1 MKKRLTNFYS
11 VYGDRGVMFLLYSI
25 SVVANSLIT
34 MSMELPSIYPDEIRT
49 ACIAAYYSG
58 RDWSGIMPQGEPVG
72 YIQAVFYTPLF
83 WLFGSSPYALY
94 KSMVVM
100 NGVLVSFIPP
110 VAYHMAAKLNVEE
123 VWQKIVIA
131 VSCGAYVTYIANSKF
146 IWNEAICCLMPWVMV
161 WCIYMAWDRK
171 NKYSRFTMSVL
182 SGFLCAVCYAAD
194 ERLTAV
200 IAAFAATVLIFR
212 IFFKERIFNLPVMVI
227 AAAASFMTEHFCR
240 LMIEDATQSAA
251 QAVSSVQAESGG
263 FIATLFGHLYTFFT
277 ATLGVGALAA
287 ALLIIILIGI
297 TNDFLKNLS
306 ARKNTE
312 AGEDGTRRYSA
323 PERTFNTR
331 ILLFGVYTFFTVG
344 ISLVMSVV
352 SDSDRIISGRF
363 ADSVAPLSVF
373 FVLVFIMHYGIKLR
387 HIFTAAGIYGFTCL
401 IFALNGY
408 DSASE
413 EYLRSTVLGV
423 LPWRISEDISA
434 PFTGMSFVIMSS
446 CVFTAFSLMI
456 VLISSTRHHRVGAIS
471 FVICG
476 AFLYSS
482 LFAANVYLP
491 DITEENADKIHPAQ
505 SISALIYDDPQSPDV
520 VAYYIPQR
528 TAALV
533 QFLNPSARVCNI
545 TEKRDIPENCILIT
559 EVTRSMPFEK
569 GTYDVVGIA
578 EGYAVYA
585 YGNAARDFVRFK
597 GSS

>member
-1 MKKRLTNFYS
+1 MKKRITNFYS

-34 MSMELPSIYPDEIRT
+34 MNMELPSIFPDEIST
-49 ACIAAYYSG
+49 AGIAAFYSG
-58 RDWSGIMPQGEPVG
+58 RDWSGILPKGETVG

-83 WLFGSSPYALY
+83 WLFGGSPYALY

-110 VAYHMAAKLNVEE
+110 VAYHLASKLNVEE

-194 ERLTAV
+194 ERLIAV

-212 IFFKERIFNLPVMVI
+212 IFLKERIFNLPVLVI
-227 AAAASFMTEHFCR
+227 SALASFITEHFCR
-240 LMIEDATQSAA
+240 LMIADATQAA
-251 QAVSSVQAESGG
+251 EQAVSSVQNTGG
-263 FIATLFGHLYTFFT
+263 FVETLFGHLYTFFT
-277 ATLGVGALAA
+277 ATLGIGALGA
-287 ALLIIILIGI
+287 ALLIIILMGLI
-297 TNDFLKNLS
+297 NDFLKNLA
-306 ARKNTE
+306 ARKSSS

-331 ILLFGVYTFFTVG
+331 VLLFGVYGFFTIG
-344 ISLVMSVV
+344 ISLVLSVV
-352 SDSDRIISGRF
+352 SDGDRIISGRF

-373 FVLVFIMHYGIKLR
+373 FVLVFIMLYGIKLR
-387 HIFTAAGIYGFTCL
+387 HVFSAAGIYGFTCL

-446 CVFTAFSLMI
+446 CVFTVFSLMI
-456 VLISSTRHHRVGAIS
+456 VLISSSRHHSVGAIS
-471 FVICG
+471 VVLCC

-482 LFAANVYLP
+482 LFAARVYLP
-491 DITEENADKIHPAQ
+491 DITDENAEKIAPAQ
-505 SISALIYDDPQSPDV
+505 SISELIYDDVRSPEV
-520 VAYYIPQR
+520 IAYYIPQR

-533 QFLNPSARVCNI
+533 QFLNPSVQVCTI
-545 TEKRDIPENCILIT
+545 TDKRDIPENCILIT
-559 EVTRSMPFEK
+559 EVTRSVPFEK
-569 GTYDVVGIA
+569 GAYDVVGIS

-585 YGNAARDFVRFK
+585 YGNAARDFIRFK
-597 GSS
+597 VNS